1 MRRPKTRRG
10 FFPLFSVILI
20 MACVLYLFLCF
31 AFLLSDAKAS
41 VSMPTEE
48 KIGIES
54 LLRKQTLSEEDYAL
68 LYRQTGLT
76 KIGIDRARTRGEGGI
91 VGILSVQACRFTEYE
106 VEHDVF
112 APLMCTD
119 YLADGKRAVVGFLED
134 GDILITSST
143 HFSAFRMGH
152 AGIVTDAERGEV
164 LQATAYGQTSRIGTV
179 GDFTNRM
186 NFMIL
191 RPKAD
196 AATRKAVASYAREN
210 LHEIPYHAFAG
221 IFTDKNT
228 IAVGTQCAHLVWY
241 AYAAAA
247 GIDLCDHAL
256 VLPYDLATSD
266 KAEVVQVFGFDQKT
280 LWSTPFS

>member
-1 MRRPKTRRG
+1 MRRHKTRRDTHAL
-10 FFPLFSVILI
+10 LFSFLLTLCVI
-20 MACVLYLFLCF
+20 CLFLWV
-31 AFLLSDAKAS
+31 AFLISDANAA

-54 LLRKQTLSEEDYAL
+54 LLRKRTLSEEDYAL

-76 KIGIDRARTRGEGGI
+76 KIGIDRALARGEGGI
-91 VGILSVQACRFTEYE
+91 VRILSVQACLFTEYE

-112 APLMCTD
+112 APWMCTD
-119 YLADGKRAVVGFLED
+119 YLADGKLSVAGFLED

-164 LQATAYGQTSRIGTV
+164 LQATAYGQISRIGTV

-196 AATRKAVASYAREN
+196 AATRKAVANYAREN
-210 LHEIPYHAFAG
+210 LHGIPYHAFAG
-221 IFTDKNT
+221 ILTGKNT
-228 IAVGTQCAHLVWY
+228 VAAGTQCAHLVWY
-241 AYAAAA
+241 AYATAA

-266 KAEVVQVFGFDQKT
+266 KVEVVQVFGFDQKT
-280 LWSTPFS
+280 LWSAPFS

>member
-1 MRRPKTRRG
+1 MRRHKTRRG
-10 FFPLFSVILI
+10 FFPLFSVILT

-31 AFLLSDAKAS
+31 AFLLSDAKAA

-196 AATRKAVASYAREN
+196 AATRKAVANYAREN
-210 LHEIPYHAFAG
+210 LHGIPYHAFAG

-228 IAVGTQCAHLVWY
+228 IDSTQCAHLVWY

>member
-31 AFLLSDAKAS
+31 AFLLSDAKAA

-76 KIGIDRARTRGEGGI
+76 KIGIDRARTRGEDGI
-91 VGILSVQACRFTEYE
+91 VRILSVQACRFTKYE

-119 YLADGKRAVVGFLED
+119 YLANGKLSVAGFLED

-196 AATRKAVASYAREN
+196 AATRKAVANYAREN
-210 LHEIPYHAFAG
+210 LHGIPYHAFAG
-221 IFTDKNT
+221 ILTKKNT
-228 IAVGTQCAHLVWY
+228 VAVGTQCAHLVWY

>member
-1 MRRPKTRRG
+1 MRRHKTRRG
-10 FFPLFSVILI
+10 FFPLFSVILT

-31 AFLLSDAKAS
+31 AFLLSDAEAA

-76 KIGIDRARTRGEGGI
+76 KIGIDRARTRGEDGI
-91 VGILSVQACRFTEYE
+91 VGILSVQACRFAKYG

-143 HFSAFRMGH
+143 HFSSFRMGH

-210 LHEIPYHAFAG
+210 LHGIPYHAFAG

-241 AYAAAA
+241 AYAVAA

>member
-1 MRRPKTRRG
+1 MRRHKTRCNTHAL
-10 FFPLFSVILI
+10 LFSFLLTLCVI
-20 MACVLYLFLCF
+20 CLFLWV
-31 AFLLSDAKAS
+31 AFLVSDANAA

-54 LLRKQTLSEEDYAL
+54 LLRKRTLSEEDYAL

-76 KIGIDRARTRGEGGI
+76 KIGIDRALAHGEGGI
-91 VGILSVQACRFTEYE
+91 VRILSVQACRFTKYE

-119 YLADGKRAVVGFLED
+119 YLADGKLSVAGFLED

-196 AATRKAVASYAREN
+196 AATRKAVAKYAREN
-210 LHEIPYHAFAG
+210 LHGIPYHAFAG
-221 IFTDKNT
+221 ILTGKNT
-228 IAVGTQCAHLVWY
+228 VAVGTQCAHLVWY
-241 AYAAAA
+241 AYATDFTFSVNRKHIRF
-247 GIDLCDHAL
+247 G
-256 VLPYDLATSD
+256 LPR
-266 KAEVVQVFGFDQKT
+266 
-280 LWSTPFS
+280 

>member
-1 MRRPKTRRG
+1 MRRHKMRRG

-31 AFLLSDAKAS
+31 AFLLSDAKAA

-91 VGILSVQACRFTEYE
+91 AGILSVQACRFTKYE

-119 YLADGKRAVVGFLED
+119 YLADGKLSVVGFLED

-152 AGIVTDAERGEV
+152 TGIVTDAERGDV

-196 AATRKAVASYAREN
+196 AATRKAVASYARKN
-210 LHEIPYHAFAG
+210 LHGIPYHAFAG
-221 IFTDKNT
+221 ILTGKNT
-228 IAVGTQCAHLVWY
+228 VAVGTQCAHLVWY

-266 KAEVVQVFGFDQKT
+266 MVEVVQVFGFDQKA
-280 LWSTPFS
+280 LWATPFS